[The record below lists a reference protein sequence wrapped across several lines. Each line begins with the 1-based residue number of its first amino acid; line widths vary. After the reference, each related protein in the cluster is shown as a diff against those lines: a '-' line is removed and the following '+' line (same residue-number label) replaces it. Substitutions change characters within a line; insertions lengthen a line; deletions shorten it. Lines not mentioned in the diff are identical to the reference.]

1 MEQLGTGW
9 SLDIAKQGFGYLLF
23 VTSLLVSGWII
34 NNLYKDLRS
43 CEKQSRID
51 GEIMTKVVALATKS
65 LDDTKSTLDELIML
79 VREANG
85 TVQGLGKQIE
95 NQERSSAERSGNL
108 LREIRDR
115 RGGA

>member
-1 MEQLGTGW
+1 MEKLGVDW
-9 SLDIAKQGFGYLLF
+9 STEIAKQGFGYLLF
-23 VTSLLVSGWII
+23 VASLLVFGWII
-34 NNLYKDLRS
+34 NSLYKDLRS

-51 GEIMTKVVALATKS
+51 GETMTKVVALATKS

-95 NQERSSAERSGNL
+95 NQERSAGERSANL